1 MTILNE
7 TPFSRLPNVRG
18 ERVLVVGN
26 DAFAAEQVRALAQAG
41 ARATVL
47 STVPGEE
54 MAKALTLPGVEPVA
68 NSFDPHMLDG
78 CALAVVAGDGR
89 LASHCV
95 IEQAN
100 RRNIPV
106 HGREKGTL
114 AERTKPEQPPGGIIG
129 RVFLVGAGP
138 GDPDLLTVRALRLLQ
153 QCDVV
158 LYDRLV
164 APAVLDLVPS
174 SVERI
179 YVGKRR
185 SHHAVPQDGINR
197 LLVRLARQGRRVVRL
212 KGGDPFIFGRGGEE
226 IETLTAEGIPFQVVP
241 GITAASGCSA
251 YAGIPLT
258 HRDHAQSCVFVT
270 GHQKEG
276 RLSLDF
282 DSLVK
287 PGQTVVFYMGLHGLP
302 DLSRGLIEH
311 GMSPAMPAALIQ
323 QGTTGNQRVITG
335 SVEMLPALAQQY
347 RVRAPTLII
356 VGEVVRL
363 REKLAWFEAEGGPIG
378 FWDSEDGDEDKSISA

>member
-7 TPFSRLPNVRG
+7 SAISRLPIVRG

-26 DAFAAEQVRALAQAG
+26 DGFAAAQVRTLAQAG
-41 ARATVL
+41 ARIAVL

-54 MAKALTLPGVEPVA
+54 MAQALSLPGVEPVA
-68 NSFDPHMLDG
+68 NSFDAHLLDG
-78 CALAVVAGDGR
+78 CALAVVAGDSR
-89 LASHCV
+89 LANHCV
-95 IEQAN
+95 VEQAR
-100 RRNIPV
+100 RRNVPV
-106 HGREKGTL
+106 HGRGDGPL
-114 AERTKPEQPPGGIIG
+114 AWPTERDRFSGGSVG
-129 RVFLVGAGP
+129 SVFLVGAGP

-164 APAVLDLVPS
+164 APAVLDLVPPE
-174 SVERI
+174 VERI

-185 SHHAVPQDGINR
+185 SHHAVPQEDINQ

-226 IETLTAEGIPFQVVP
+226 IETLMAEGIPFQVVP

-258 HRDHAQSCVFVT
+258 HRDYAQSCVFVT

-276 RLSLDF
+276 SLSLDF
-282 DSLVK
+282 ESLVK

-302 DLSRGLIEH
+302 ELSRGLIDH

-323 QGTTGNQRVITG
+323 QGTTDNQRVITG
-335 SVEMLPALAQQY
+335 SVEMLPALAQQHK
-347 RVRAPTLII
+347 VRAPTLII
-356 VGEVVRL
+356 VGDVVRL
-363 REKLAWFEAEGGPIG
+363 REKLAWFESQGGPIG
-378 FWDSEDGDEDKSISA
+378 FWENEDGHGDKSISA